1 MPIIKMKDN
10 LLNIF
15 KMLLI
20 FKVALWDDN
29 SGVPLQKLM
38 VK

>member
-10 LLNIF
+10 LL
-15 KMLLI
+15 
-20 FKVALWDDN
+20 KVALWDDN